1 MRAPILIIMAISLI
15 NYPSVAQ
22 SREEKEVAA
31 SVETLRKAMV
41 DANESVLKDLASDD
55 LSYGHSS
62 GTIEDKAAF
71 VKSIVSGS
79 NDFKTLDFSE
89 QTIKILDN
97 TALVRNKFTAEMLN
111 KGVTSNTVIYVL
123 QVWQKQS
130 GKWKLIARQA
140 FKLPQ

>member
-1 MRAPILIIMAISLI
+1 MAISLI

-22 SREEKEVAA
+22 SKEEKEVAA
-31 SVETLRKAMV
+31 SVEMLRKAMV
-41 DANESVLKDLASDD
+41 DANESVLNELASDD

-71 VKSIVSGS
+71 VKSIVSGN

-89 QTIKILDN
+89 QTIKIIDN
-97 TALVRNKFTAEMLN
+97 TALVRNKFAAEMLN
-111 KGVTSNTVIYVL
+111 KGVASNTVIYVL
-123 QVWQKQS
+123 QVWQKQR